1 MKIRRDFL
9 SWSNFF
15 LAISTR
21 KNDLPS
27 SLSHPSTD
35 LWLPRIYIYIYPN
48 SCPWA
53 IKSIPEIIYKMKSL
67 LLVKF
72 NLLYSYTFN
81 PRDFD
86 HNVTSFPRLIMVLLF
101 CPWFIKLTMLCIL
114 IRNRYSKQILPF
126 RKMNVNEQGIYIVRM
141 WYPHFVSF
149 QI

>member
-15 LAISTR
+15 FGDFDEKKRSSILFVTSIHWFMTT
-21 KNDLPS
+21 KDL
-27 SLSHPSTD
+27 
-35 LWLPRIYIYIYPN
+35 YIYPN

>member
-1 MKIRRDFL
+1 MKIRRDFF

-15 LAISTR
+15 WRFRREKTIF
-21 KNDLPS
+21 
-27 SLSHPSTD
+27 HP
-35 LWLPRIYIYIYPN
+35 LCHIHPLIYDYQGFIYIYPN